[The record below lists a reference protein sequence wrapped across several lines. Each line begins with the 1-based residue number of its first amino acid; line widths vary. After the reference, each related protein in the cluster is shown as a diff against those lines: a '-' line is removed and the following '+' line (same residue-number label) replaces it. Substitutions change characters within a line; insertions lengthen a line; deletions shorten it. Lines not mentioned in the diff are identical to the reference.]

1 MQKYLPLIASNP
13 LFRQIKAE
21 DLSGL
26 LACMQAHQEQFRK
39 YAYIF
44 PPEKK
49 VREIALILKGSV
61 LLSSEDFF
69 GNKNVI
75 RKASAGELCGEAYAA
90 LSSAPQVNVQADEET
105 VILFLPIE
113 RLTTTCANACPNHAI
128 VIKNLL
134 YILAHRNQELIDKFS
149 HVSKRT
155 TREKLMSYLYLQA
168 QKQGS
173 FTFTIPF
180 SRQELADYLFVDR
193 CAMSH
198 ELSKLRDEGYIE
210 YHRNSFKLLKPTP
223 HSL

>member
-26 LACMQAHQEQFRK
+26 LACMQAHQEHFRK

-75 RKASAGELCGEAYAA
+75 RKATAGAAKGKGRAQHNGITDLC
-90 LSSAPQVNVQADEET
+90 SCTQT
-105 VILFLPIE
+105 V
-113 RLTTTCANACPNHAI
+113 
-128 VIKNLL
+128 
-134 YILAHRNQELIDKFS
+134 
-149 HVSKRT
+149 
-155 TREKLMSYLYLQA
+155 LQ
-168 QKQGS
+168 G
-173 FTFTIPF
+173 
-180 SRQELADYLFVDR
+180 LCDL
-193 CAMSH
+193 
-198 ELSKLRDEGYIE
+198 
-210 YHRNSFKLLKPTP
+210 
-223 HSL
+223 